1 MTAAAPLPVVAG
13 VDGSDVSVRAARF
26 AAETALRRG
35 APLRLVHA
43 SLDVAD
49 LLGTRADRVLESVAA
64 SLRAACSPVR
74 IEWVVEQGDPV
85 DVLRSASAGA
95 QLVVVGGQ
103 GAGGTNAPRVGATA
117 ATLTRSARSPV
128 IVLPD
133 NTTSIVVRGRRSVV
147 VGVDG
152 STHGDAVLEFAFAE
166 AATRHTDLVAVHTWR
181 TVSPARFESD
191 GPLIDWAAVRA
202 DEEKL
207 LTDRLHG
214 WQESRPDVVVREVI
228 ARGHAARSLLA
239 AGLTAEL
246 LVIGQRRRGPW
257 GTLRSTTR
265 SVLRQATG
273 PIAVVPIT
281 AGGHPSTDG
290 AAR

>member
-43 SLDVAD
+43 ALDVAD
-49 LLGTRADRVLESVAA
+49 LLGSRADRTLQSVAA
-64 SLRAACSPVR
+64 SLMASCSPVR
-74 IEWVVEQGDPV
+74 VDWSVEQGDPV

-103 GAGGTNAPRVGATA
+103 GAGGVDAPRVGSTA
-117 ATLTRSARSPV
+117 GALAASARSPV

-152 STHGDAVLEFAFAE
+152 RPHGSAVLAFAFAE
-166 AATRHTDLVAVHTWR
+166 AATRGTDLVAVHTWR
-181 TVSPARFESD
+181 SVSPARFESD
-191 GPLIDWAAVRA
+191 GPVIDWAAVRA
-202 DEEKL
+202 DEEEIL
-207 LTDRLHG
+207 SDALRD
-214 WQESRPDVVVREVI
+214 WQESWPDVDVREVI
-228 ARGHAARSLLA
+228 ARGRAARSLLA

-246 LVIGQRRRGPW
+246 LVIGHRRRGPW
-257 GTLRSTTR
+257 ATRRSTTR
-265 SVLRQATG
+265 AVLRRASG
-273 PIAVVPIT
+273 PVAIVPID
-281 AGGHPSTDG
+281 GGRDG
-290 AAR
+290 

>member
-13 VDGSDVSVRAARF
+13 VDGSDVSARAARF

-43 SLDVAD
+43 SLDVPDLLRSRAD
-49 LLGTRADRVLESVAA
+49 LSLQSVAS
-64 SLRAACSPVR
+64 SLMAACSPVR
-74 IEWVVEQGDPV
+74 VDWAVEQGDPV

-103 GAGGTNAPRVGATA
+103 GAGGAAAPRVGSTA
-117 ATLTRSARSPV
+117 GALAASARAPV

-152 STHGDAVLEFAFAE
+152 HPSASAVLAFAFAE
-166 AATRHTDLVAVHTWR
+166 AANRGTDLVAVHTWR
-181 TVSPARFESD
+181 TVSPAQFESD
-191 GPLIDWAAVRA
+191 GPAIDWAAVRA

-207 LTDRLHG
+207 LTETLRS
-214 WQESRPDVVVREVI
+214 WQERWPGVDVREVI
-228 ARGHAARSLLA
+228 ARGRAARSLLA

-246 LVIGQRRRGPW
+246 LVIGHRRRGPW
-257 GTLRSTTR
+257 ATRRSTTR
-265 SVLRQATG
+265 AVLRQATG
-273 PIAVVPIT
+273 PVAVVPIEPVPIEPV
-281 AGGHPSTDG
+281 GQG
-290 AAR
+290 